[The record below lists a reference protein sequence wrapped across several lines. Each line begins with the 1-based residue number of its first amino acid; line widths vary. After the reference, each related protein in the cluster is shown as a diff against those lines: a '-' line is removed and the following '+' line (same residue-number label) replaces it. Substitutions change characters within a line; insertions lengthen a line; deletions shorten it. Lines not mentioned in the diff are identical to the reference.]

1 MTALVL
7 CSHGTRSSVGAARIS
22 ALVAAVATELPGVSV
37 REAHVDVHPPYL
49 DDVVERDDLIVP
61 LLLAPG
67 YHVDVDIEQASSRV
81 CARVTRALGP
91 DPRLTSLLCS
101 RLDALRP
108 ALADDDVVV
117 LAAAGSSVQGSDDSV
132 RAAAAELASRLGRRI
147 EVGYGAS
154 CEPLLGD
161 LLATL
166 RAKHRHHRIIGLS
179 YLLAPGHFQ
188 DKLRATGF
196 DAVTDALLD
205 SETPDRRLV
214 ELVVDR
220 YRELAGN
227 SVGAR

>member
-22 ALVAAVATELPGVSV
+22 ALVAAVAAELPEVSV

-49 DDVVERDDLIVP
+49 EDVVEPGDLIVP

-67 YHVDVDIEQASSRV
+67 YHVDVDIEQASTRV
-81 CARVTRALGP
+81 SARVTRALGP

-101 RLDALRP
+101 RLDALTP
-108 ALADDDVVV
+108 AVQDDDLVV
-117 LAAAGSSVQGSDDSV
+117 LAAAGSSVQGSDDAV
-132 RAAAAELASRLGRRI
+132 RAAAADLASRLGRRI

-154 CEPLLGD
+154 CQPLLPD
-161 LLATL
+161 LLASL
-166 RAKHRHHRIIGLS
+166 RAQHPHSRIVGLS

-188 DKLRATGF
+188 SRLLATGF

-205 SETPDRRLV
+205 AEVPDRRLV
-214 ELVVDR
+214 ELVVAR
-220 YRELAGN
+220 YRESTDQPASGQ
-227 SVGAR
+227 

>member
-22 ALVAAVATELPGVSV
+22 ALVAAVAAELPGVEV

-49 DDVVERDDLIVP
+49 DDVVEPNDLIVP

-67 YHVDVDIEQASSRV
+67 YHVDVDIERASTRV
-81 CARVTRALGP
+81 SAVVTPALGP

-101 RLDALRP
+101 RLESLSP
-108 ALADDDVVV
+108 ALAEDDVVV

-132 RAAAAELASRLGRRI
+132 RAAAADLASHLGRPI

-154 CEPLLGD
+154 CQPLLPD
-161 LLATL
+161 LLTTL
-166 RAKHRHHRIIGLS
+166 RAEHPDRRIVGLS

-188 DKLRATGF
+188 DRLLATGF
-196 DAVTDALLD
+196 DAVTEALLD
-205 SETPDRRLV
+205 SEVPDRRLV
-214 ELVVDR
+214 ELVLAR
-220 YRELAGN
+220 YRDAADASAPAG
-227 SVGAR
+227 

>member
-22 ALVAAVATELPGVSV
+22 ALVAAVTAELPTVEV

-49 DDVVERDDLIVP
+49 DDVAEVGDLIVP

-67 YHVDVDIEQASSRV
+67 YHVDVDIERASTRV
-81 CARVTRALGP
+81 SARVTRSLGP

-108 ALADDDVVV
+108 ALGGDDVVV

-154 CEPLLGD
+154 CQPLLPD
-161 LLATL
+161 LLASL
-166 RAKHRHHRIIGLS
+166 RLKHRHHRIIGLS

-188 DKLRATGF
+188 NRLLAAGF

-205 SETPDRRLV
+205 SEVPDQRLV

-220 YRELAGN
+220 YRELADQDV
-227 SVGAR
+227 SAR

>member
-22 ALVAAVATELPGVSV
+22 ALVAAVAAELPDVEV

-49 DDVVERDDLIVP
+49 DDIVEVGDLIVP

-67 YHVDVDIEQASSRV
+67 YHVDVDIHRASMRV
-81 CARVTRALGP
+81 SARVTRALGP
-91 DPRLTSLLCS
+91 DPRLTALLCA

-108 ALADDDVVV
+108 TLAEDDLIV
-117 LAAAGSSVQGSDDSV
+117 LAAAGSSVQGSEDSV
-132 RAAAAELASRLGRRI
+132 GAAAAELAARLGRRI

-154 CEPLLGD
+154 CQPLLPD
-161 LLATL
+161 LLAAL
-166 RAKHRHHRIIGLS
+166 RSRHHGCRIVGLS

-188 DKLRATGF
+188 DRLLATGF

-205 SETPDRRLV
+205 SEVPDPRLV
-214 ELVVDR
+214 ELVVER
-220 YRELAGN
+220 YRELAGECAH
-227 SVGAR
+227 VQ